1 MTIATASPGRAPR
14 GAATS
19 APLASL
25 LGRCGSLRLMWEL
38 RDGHGQ
44 SLRLLR
50 SSADGISPSVLNSRL
65 KELRQ
70 AGLVTLTEGGYLLTP
85 QGSERVRHFKPLV
98 RWAHAWDPARISP
111 ADQWAPP

>member
-1 MTIATASPGRAPR
+1 LRSGGPKKAGLHARIAGHDDRHRLARP
-14 GAATS
+14 GAAR
-19 APLASL
+19 
-25 LGRCGSLRLMWEL
+25 G
-38 RDGHGQ
+38 GHFGPV
-44 SLRLLR
+44 
-50 SSADGISPSVLNSRL
+50 GEPVLSSRL

-98 RWAHAWDPARISP
+98 GWAHAWDPARISP

>member
-1 MTIATASPGRAPR
+1 MTIATSSPGRAPR

-25 LGRCGSLRLMWEL
+25 LDLLGRRGNLRLLWEL

-44 SLRLLR
+44 SFRLLR
-50 SSADGISPSVLNSRL
+50 ASADGISPSVLNSRL

-85 QGSERVRHFKPLV
+85 QGSELVRHFKPLV
-98 RWAHAWDPARISP
+98 RWAHAWG
-111 ADQWAPP
+111 PPNFPG